1 MNLKKQKGITLIALV
16 VTVVVLIII
25 ASISIAIIRGDN
37 GIINQAGNAK
47 EDTEIAEEIELIE
60 VSAVK
65 AVGKDENGKLKHDL
79 FESELDKKIKDE
91 MEREYSLE
99 PNTDAELYKVTYLDT
114 NRSYFVNGNGEVLKG
129 DIPSDSEDS
138 ELEYFDFKIEI
149 NTELASY
156 NETFGTIPIIYNI
169 IGVYNGEIV
178 YEQLECVN
186 FNSVGSQTSSI
197 EVNAPVGTN
206 LTVTQVYSGA
216 GYKTVSELAQSVE
229 LVSEMVESTDAV
241 ATFSYTN
248 EYDYKNISNG
258 GSTTQSIIYTRETSN
273 GTWNYVT
280 E

>member
-60 VSAVK
+60 LSAVK
-65 AVGKDENGKLKHDL
+65 AVSKDKNGKLKHDA
-79 FESELDKKIKDE
+79 FQSELDEKIKEE

-99 PNTDAELYKVTYLDT
+99 PNTDAELYKITYLDT
-114 NRSYFVNGNGEVLKG
+114 NRSYFVNGDGEVVVQG
-129 DIPSDSEDS
+129 DITQDSD
-138 ELEYFDFKIEI
+138 LEYFDFKIEI
-149 NTELASY
+149 NTELTSY

-169 IGVYNGEIV
+169 IGIYNGQIV
-178 YEQLECVN
+178 CEQLECVN
-186 FNSVGSQTSSI
+186 FNTVGSQTSTI
-197 EVNAPVGTN
+197 ELKAPVGTT

-216 GYKTVSELAQSVE
+216 GYKTVSEMAQSVE
-229 LVSEMVESTDAV
+229 FVSEMTESTDAV